1 MAFLLIL
8 IVLRPS
14 QYSAL
19 NSFRGVKNKNGS
31 GSQFLKVKDTF
42 NDAITVLR
50 PAAELAPSNFCN
62 KVHLLE
68 AQMFSFDKKNAEAK
82 VSYAAAISSSCAS
95 RFIHEQGLAC
105 ELAGLHYTKIG
116 EPETALHLLQR
127 AKECYQSWGSQMKVE
142 SITQLMKNAVPA
154 SI

>member
-1 MAFLLIL
+1 MY
-8 IVLRPS
+8 PS

-31 GSQFLKVKDTF
+31 GSKFLKVRDTF
-42 NDAITVLR
+42 KDAITILK
-50 PAAELAPSNFCN
+50 PAAELSPWNFRN
-62 KVHLLE
+62 KLHLLE
-68 AQMFSFDKKNAEAK
+68 AQMFSFDEKNVEAK
-82 VSYAAAISSSCAS
+82 ASYAAAIASSCAS

-105 ELAGLHYTKIG
+105 ELAGLHYKKIG
-116 EPETALHLLQR
+116 ESETALHLLQR

-142 SITQLMKNAVPA
+142 SIAQLMKNSVPA